1 MNFKLDEQKKLSGY
15 DFVII
20 AYKHIYV
27 LEEAT
32 CYLNIFNCNVGLL
45 ITKSLFH
52 FDPFTITPS
61 KKERSKQDST
71 FACWKRTLFSGLTVL
86 PNVLV
91 RLSFGMINHQDQKQH
106 AEKQVYF
113 TLQV

>member
-32 CYLNIFNCNVGLL
+32 CYVNIFNCNVGLL
-45 ITKSLFH
+45 IT
-52 FDPFTITPS
+52 
-61 KKERSKQDST
+61 
-71 FACWKRTLFSGLTVL
+71 
-86 PNVLV
+86 
-91 RLSFGMINHQDQKQH
+91 
-106 AEKQVYF
+106 
-113 TLQV
+113 